1 MTRFFPNYNA
11 NKITSRFGT
20 RTLNGTTRQHN
31 GIDLVAKTPS
41 GASATDYIT
50 VHTGGTVQAVG
61 YDDGAG
67 YYVNVQVDP
76 RTIMVYYHLKT
87 QSSVRKGSKVE
98 KGQVIGYM
106 GSTGNS
112 TGAHLHWGI
121 KKDGKWIDPEPYL
134 NKDYPV
140 DQTTEETTKGEC
152 TVKISTLKKGAKGN
166 QVKALQALLIGYGY
180 KMTDSNGKTYGVD
193 GSFGGAT
200 DKAVRKY
207 QKDHGLSVDGSVGP
221 ATWNSL
227 LGV

>member
-11 NKITSRFGT
+11 NKITSRFGP
-20 RTLNGTTRQHN
+20 RTLNGKKGQHN
-31 GIDLVAKTPS
+31 GIDLVAKTPG

-50 VHTGGTVQAVG
+50 AHTGGTVKSEG

-67 YYVNVQVDP
+67 YYVNIQVSPD
-76 RTIMVYYHLKT
+76 TIMAYYHLKNR
-87 QSSVRKGSKVE
+87 SALRKGSKVE
-98 KGQVIGYM
+98 QGQVIGYM

-134 NKDYPV
+134 DKDYPV
-140 DQTTEETTKGEC
+140 AEAKAAQTC
-152 TVKISTLKKGAKGN
+152 TVKLPILKKGAKGE

-180 KMTDSNGKTYGVD
+180 DCGPEGVD
-193 GSFGGAT
+193 GSFGSST

-207 QKDHGLSVDGSVGP
+207 QKDHGLEVDGSVGP
-221 ATWNSL
+221 ATWKSL

>member
-1 MTRFFPNYNA
+1 MSTRFFPNYNA
-11 NKITSRFGT
+11 NKITSRFGK

-31 GIDLVAKTPS
+31 GIDLVAKTTS

-50 VHTGGTVQAVG
+50 AHTGGTVQAVG
-61 YDDGAG
+61 YDAGAG
-67 YYVNVQVDP
+67 NYVNIQVDSS
-76 RTIMVYYHLKT
+76 TIMVYYHLKEK
-87 QSSVRKGSKVE
+87 SSLKVGAAVKKGDK
-98 KGQVIGYM
+98 IGYM

-134 NKDYPV
+134 DKDYPV
-140 DQTTEETTKGEC
+140 EEAKATQTYV
-152 TVKISTLKKGAKGN
+152 TVKLPVLKKGAKGE

-180 KMTDSNGKTYGVD
+180 KMTDANGKVYGVD

-200 DKAVRKY
+200 EKAVKAY
-207 QKDHGLSVDGSVGP
+207 QKAKGLSVDGSCGP
-221 ATWNSL
+221 ATWNKL

>member
-1 MTRFFPNYNA
+1 MTRFFPNYDA
-11 NKITSRFGT
+11 NKITSRFGP
-20 RTLNGTTRQHN
+20 RTLNGKKGQHN

-50 VHTGGTVQAVG
+50 AHTGGTVQAVG

-67 YYVNVQVDP
+67 YYVNIQVAPD
-76 RTIMVYYHLKT
+76 TIMVYYHLKT
-87 QSSVRKGSKVE
+87 KSGLKKGSVVK
-98 KGQVIGYM
+98 KGDVLGYM

-134 NKDYPV
+134 DKDYP
-140 DQTTEETTKGEC
+140 TEETTKGEC
-152 TVKISTLKKGAKGN
+152 TVKVSILKKGAKGE

-180 KMTDSNGKTYGVD
+180 KMTDANGKTYGVD

-200 DKAVRKY
+200 ERAVRQY
-207 QKDHGLSVDGSVGP
+207 QKDHRLEVDGSVGP
-221 ATWNSL
+221 ATWASL
-227 LGV
+227 LGA